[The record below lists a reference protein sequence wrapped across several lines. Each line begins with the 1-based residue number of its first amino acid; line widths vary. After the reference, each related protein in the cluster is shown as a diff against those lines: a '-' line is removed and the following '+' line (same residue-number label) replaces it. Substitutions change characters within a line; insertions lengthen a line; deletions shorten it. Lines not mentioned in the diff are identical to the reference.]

1 MDQRGFQVQVAQDQV
16 LNVFYSFFG
25 YTLSYHLGFT
35 QDDLQLQIMY
45 NVCILQEYKLPRTLA
60 IVYLCF
66 PYIWFLDES
75 ATIHLDSITMSILMP
90 E

>member
-45 NVCILQEYKLPRTLA
+45 NVCILQHAPRPKTNLG
-60 IVYLCF
+60 C
-66 PYIWFLDES
+66 LDKR
-75 ATIHLDSITMSILMP
+75 DSRKIQRVKCKC

>member
-45 NVCILQEYKLPRTLA
+45 NVCILQHCPEISSNIYNGPGPSMGDFTTTPD
-60 IVYLCF
+60 I
-66 PYIWFLDES
+66 
-75 ATIHLDSITMSILMP
+75 ITKASKC
-90 E
+90 